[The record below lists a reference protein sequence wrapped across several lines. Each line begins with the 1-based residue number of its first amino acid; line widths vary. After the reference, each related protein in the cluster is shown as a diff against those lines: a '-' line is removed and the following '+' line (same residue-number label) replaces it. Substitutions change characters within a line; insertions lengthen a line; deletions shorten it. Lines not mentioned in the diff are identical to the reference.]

1 MNHKITFV
9 TCFYACTPDTDVNA
23 YFRTSMRTL
32 AAPVPLVIYCEQKH
46 EYLFLGLRVLC
57 GLGHLTKMKTIPLTE
72 LFFYQF
78 KDKVDSNRRAFWP
91 TRDART
97 NSTNHLIMLSK
108 FQFMKETMETNPF
121 QTNHVG
127 WIDINLFSKTC
138 NNSLNYIKSDIYDML
153 QKISYNP
160 KPKFSIQILNCWKRE
175 DYSDLKKFYSSY
187 KWIVAGC
194 FWTTDLETGKDIIEK
209 LISKSIEI
217 TNLGFG
223 HADEMIYAPIIDENF
238 YSFNLSIGDYQDTI
252 HNYYK
257 PAININYINKIIYTH
272 LMRGHK
278 ERIERIM
285 KAWNTQPRA

>member
-1 MNHKITFV
+1 
-9 TCFYACTPDTDVNA
+9 
-23 YFRTSMRTL
+23 MRTL

-57 GLGHLTKMKTIPLTE
+57 GLGHLTKIKTIPLTE

-97 NSTNHLIMLSK
+97 NSTSHLITLSK

-121 QTNHVG
+121 QTMHFG

-138 NNSLNYIKSDIYDML
+138 NNSLNYIKNDIYDML

-160 KPKFSIQILNCWKRE
+160 KPKFSIQILNFWKPD
-175 DYSDLKKFYSSY
+175 DYRDLKKFYSSY
-187 KWIVAGC
+187 KWIAAGC

-209 LISKSIEI
+209 LIRKSIEI

-223 HADEMIYAPIIDENF
+223 HSEEGMFAFVIDENVD
-238 YSFNLSIGDYQDTI
+238 SFNLTIGDYQDVI

-257 PAININYINKIIYTH
+257 PTTNTGYINRIIDKYKAGG
-272 LMRGHK
+272 RQ

-285 KAWNTQPRA
+285 KNWTA

>member
-1 MNHKITFV
+1 MSHKTTFV
-9 TCFYACTPDTDVNA
+9 TCFYACTPDTDINA

-57 GLGHLTKMKTIPLTE
+57 GLGHLTKIKTIPLTE
-72 LFFYQF
+72 LFFYGF
-78 KDKVDSNRRAFWP
+78 KDIVDSNRRAFWP

-97 NSTNHLIMLSK
+97 NSTSHLITLSK

-121 QTNHVG
+121 QTTHFG

-138 NNSLNYIKSDIYDML
+138 NNSLNYIKNDIYDML

-160 KPKFSIQILNCWKRE
+160 KPKFSIQILNFWKPD
-175 DYSDLKKFYSSY
+175 DYRDLKKFYSSY
-187 KWIVAGC
+187 KWIAAGC

-209 LISKSIEI
+209 LIRKSIEI

-223 HADEMIYAPIIDENF
+223 HSEEGMFAFVIDENVD
-238 YSFNLSIGDYQDTI
+238 SFNLSIGDYQDVI

-257 PAININYINKIIYTH
+257 PTTNTGYINRIIDKYKAGG
-272 LMRGHK
+272 RQ
-278 ERIERIM
+278 ERIEKIV
-285 KAWNTQPRA
+285 KNWTA